1 MTVVKA
7 INEAKTN
14 ADISPCLS
22 VVMPVYNEQS
32 SVLQVLALVLR
43 QPPVQEV
50 IVVDDAST
58 DNTWPLLQEFA
69 RDQPRLRLF
78 RHERNQGKGASLR
91 TGFGHI
97 TAPFVIIQD
106 ADLEYDP
113 GEYYL
118 VLNPILAGRADV
130 VFGSRFVA
138 ATPHRVLYYWHAVGN
153 KLLTTLSNMA
163 TNLNLTD
170 METGYKVFKREVL
183 QQIAIEESRFGFEPE
198 ITAKVSKLKLRI
210 YEVAISYYGRTYEEG
225 KKINWKDGFS
235 ALRCVFKY
243 NFFR

>member
-22 VVMPVYNEQS
+22 VVMPAYNEQA
-32 SVLQVLALVLR
+32 SVLQALTLVLR

-97 TAPFVIIQD
+97 P
-106 ADLEYDP
+106 
-113 GEYYL
+113 
-118 VLNPILAGRADV
+118 
-130 VFGSRFVA
+130 
-138 ATPHRVLYYWHAVGN
+138 
-153 KLLTTLSNMA
+153 
-163 TNLNLTD
+163 
-170 METGYKVFKREVL
+170 
-183 QQIAIEESRFGFEPE
+183 
-198 ITAKVSKLKLRI
+198 LKLRPSSLRPLSLRNPDCVHRDPA
-210 YEVAISYYGRTYEEG
+210 EPRPASPRPP
-225 KKINWKDGFS
+225 S
-235 ALRCVFKY
+235 AS
-243 NFFR
+243 FFHHPGALFPK